1 MRRFTGWRVT
11 MLSLLFTGSATVNG
25 AIALTGTRLIFDG
38 QYREVSI
45 EVRNLGKTETLFQ
58 AWLSDPHD
66 GDGSSPDQSRSLP
79 FVATPPLSRLAV
91 NGRQTLRILYQGAG
105 MPQARESLLHLYVL
119 EVPRRQDGHR
129 QLNIA
134 VRQRINV
141 FYRPSGLDGDPA
153 EAAGQLLWQLV
164 HGDSK
169 RVVLKISNPTPYYT
183 SLDAVRLD
191 GIQLEND
198 RLLAPGDEF
207 EWVLAGQIS
216 RFTQHRLSY
225 NALTDYGA
233 RRGYCVRLNGQAVV
247 KGHLLENNSF
257 QDNC

>member
-1 MRRFTGWRVT
+1 MSVVTGWRV
-11 MLSLLFTGSATVNG
+11 MVLSLLFTGSASVNG

-66 GDGSSPDQSRSLP
+66 GDSTTPDQRRSLP
-79 FVATPPLSRLAV
+79 FVVTPPLARLAV
-91 NGRQTLRILYQGAG
+91 NGRQTLRILYHGSG

-119 EVPRRQDGHR
+119 EVPRHQKGHR

-164 HGDSK
+164 HGDPK
-169 RVVLKISNPTPYYT
+169 GVKLKISNPTPYYS
-183 SLDAVRLD
+183 SLNAVRLD
-191 GIQLEND
+191 GIQLGND

-207 EWVLAGQIS
+207 ELVLTRQIS
-216 RFTQHRLSY
+216 PFTQHQLSY
-225 NALTDYGA
+225 SALTDYGG
-233 RRGYCVRLNGQAVV
+233 RRGYCARLNGQEVV
-247 KGHLLENNSF
+247 KGHLLENNSL
-257 QDNC
+257 QDKC